1 MNQSFSLSL
10 APRYRLDDEL
20 PWLEGIDPS
29 RHYWIAVNSDLSQM
43 VAIPGL
49 AAASFTQFRATIL
62 NFRAMQPGD
71 QITIM
76 RPAAQCTIHCI
87 RQNCFAIAAEINHAP
102 VWHLFDQ
109 ETLESL
115 LMTSHPDWQCSP
127 QDVDLG
133 RRMLMRSWQ
142 QTAAA

>member
-1 MNQSFSLSL
+1 MTPLFPL

-29 RHYWIAVNSDLSQM
+29 RHYWLMVNGDASLT

-49 AAASFTQFRATIL
+49 AVFSQDEFKQAVLGFRALKPGESMAIQRAASGCKIV
-62 NFRAMQPGD
+62 
-71 QITIM
+71 
-76 RPAAQCTIHCI
+76 CI
-87 RQNCFAIAAEINHAP
+87 SQNCYAIEADVSGAP

-115 LMTSHPDWQCSP
+115 LRTSHPDWKCAP
-127 QDVDLG
+127 KDVDLG
-133 RRMLMRSWQ
+133 RQSLLRSWERSV
-142 QTAAA
+142 AA